1 MHSPASGGGG
11 GSGGGGSGAGGAAA
25 SPSAV
30 LSPSRSLARAA
41 SSDGEMYDVFLSYRR
56 LGGADFAQLL
66 KLLLKGEGLNVFL
79 DTENLGT
86 GNFQE
91 QLVTS
96 LRRSKNVV
104 LVWSKGCMDRFLDDA
119 DQTTADFVRLEYK
132 HAISMAKNIIPCYK
146 EDFSFPAA
154 ERVPADIR
162 DVMSMNAVKWIG
174 EVSTRSSA
182 VAPRAASHHGPVLRA
197 CARAVPRRLAQEAHR
212 RAAALR
218 RLLFSASTPRRLR
231 VTLCAELCANVCAR
245 RAAYALA
252 PPRPPRRYLIG
263 RNISSTSSH
272 ARSTAAPSRTR
283 SSAPSLACTA
293 KPPRGA

>member
-1 MHSPASGGGG
+1 MLFAIGDLGGAHHGLALVHSPTS
-11 GSGGGGSGAGGAAA
+11 GGSGAGGAAA
-25 SPSAV
+25 SPSAAAQA
-30 LSPSRSLARAA
+30 SPSRSLTRAA
-41 SSDGEMYDVFLSYRR
+41 SSDGETYDVFLSYRR

-104 LVWSKGCMDRFLDDA
+104 LVWTKGSMDRFLDNS
-119 DQTTADFVRLEYK
+119 DQATADFVRLEYK

-146 EDFSFPAA
+146 EDFDFPAA

-174 EVSTRSSA
+174 EYRD
-182 VAPRAASHHGPVLRA
+182 ASLKK
-197 CARAVPRRLAQEAHR
+197 LID
-212 RAAALR
+212 ALR
-218 RLLFSASTPRRLR
+218 L
-231 VTLCAELCANVCAR
+231 
-245 RAAYALA
+245 
-252 PPRPPRRYLIG
+252 
-263 RNISSTSSH
+263 
-272 ARSTAAPSRTR
+272 
-283 SSAPSLACTA
+283 
-293 KPPRGA
+293 